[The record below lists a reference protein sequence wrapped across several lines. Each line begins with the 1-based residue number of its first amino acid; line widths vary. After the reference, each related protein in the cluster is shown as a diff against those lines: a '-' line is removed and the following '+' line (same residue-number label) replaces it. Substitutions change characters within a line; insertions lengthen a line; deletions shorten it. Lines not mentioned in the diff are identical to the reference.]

1 MNMRNHLKA
10 TNYWWAMATSASN
23 VQRFFLQVSFSSFQ
37 INLDSRPRHISIFS
51 EPAWLPLLQ
60 ALPRGLGPPSL
71 LSHVQGQN
79 VSWEHFQKM
88 FIWKCSGA
96 SRVRRHFMTATPS
109 SRILVWSTTWST
121 KCSRR
126 KDSLEFHSIRSNS
139 YLCINSYLLIP
150 GGIG

>member
-1 MNMRNHLKA
+1 MSMRNHLKA

-37 INLDSRPRHISIFS
+37 IKLGFKTFFNLQWVCLVTTIASTSKGTWPTL
-51 EPAWLPLLQ
+51 A
-60 ALPRGLGPPSL
+60 SL
-71 LSHVQGQN
+71 VCTRTKCKLRT
-79 VSWEHFQKM
+79 FPKM

-96 SRVRRHFMTATPS
+96 SRVRKHFMTATPS

-126 KDSLEFHSIRSNS
+126 KDYLEFHSIRSNP
-139 YLCINSYLLIP
+139 YLCNWFLSIDP
-150 GGIG
+150 RRHW